1 MKMSGAKAFIE
12 ALKRENVKLIF
23 GLPGGAILPVYDV
36 LYNDNSIRHVL
47 ARHEQGAAHMADAY
61 ARVSGRVG
69 VCMVTSGPGA
79 TNTVTGIAVAHM
91 DSSPMVTITGQ
102 VATSMIGR
110 DAFQEA
116 DIVGI
121 TTPITKETFQP
132 RSAKEIPRTVKAAFY
147 IASTGRPGPVLIDLP
162 RDVQTEECEME
173 FPEKIELLGYRIKVE
188 PDPLQVRRAVEA
200 LMNAEKPIIIAG
212 GGVILSNASQEL
224 RALSE
229 QLMIPVVTTLMGKG
243 AMSENH
249 PLCLG
254 MIGMHGRYEAN
265 KLVTEADLILAVG
278 TRFSDRST
286 GKFDEFAQNV
296 KIIHVDIDPAEISK
310 NVPAHIPL
318 ICDAKIG
325 LTRLLEEAKK
335 RMARRSNTKWARRVE
350 EVKEE
355 AKSVYDLE
363 GDLKPGVLLKTL
375 RKMLPEDSIVTTG
388 VGQNQMW
395 AALFFDVYHPRTFI
409 TSGGLGA
416 MGFGFPA
423 AVGAKAAA
431 PSRIVVDVDGD
442 GGFMMTSQELITS
455 IAEEFPVISIILNNG
470 WLGMVRQW
478 QTLFYGKRY
487 MATNLKGNPDFA
499 KYAEVHGAQGFTVY
513 SYEDFENAVKESL
526 SCDVTSIIDV
536 RISPDE
542 KVFPFVPPGKS
553 LKEVILHE

>member
-1 MKMSGAKAFIE
+1 MSGAKAFIE

-23 GLPGGAILPVYDV
+23 GLPGGAILPVYDA
-36 LYNDNSIRHVL
+36 LYDDGEIRHVL

-132 RSAKEIPRTVKAAFY
+132 RKAREVPRIVKAAFY

-173 FPEKIELLGYRIKVE
+173 FPEKVELLGYRVKME

-212 GGVILSNASQEL
+212 GGVILSNASHEL
-224 RALSE
+224 RSLSE
-229 QLMIPVVTTLMGKG
+229 HLMIPVATTLMGKG
-243 AMSENH
+243 AMPENH

-265 KLVTEADLILAVG
+265 KLVTEADVILAVG

-286 GKFDEFAQNV
+286 GKFSEFAQDAR
-296 KIIHVDIDPAEISK
+296 IIHVDIDPAEISK
-310 NVPAHIPL
+310 NVPAHIPI

-325 LTRLLEEAKK
+325 LSMILEEAKRRIKKSSNSKWVK
-335 RMARRSNTKWARRVE
+335 RIE

-355 AKSVYDLE
+355 ARSVYDLE
-363 GDLKPGVLLKTL
+363 GDLKPGVLMKML
-375 RKMLPEDSIVTTG
+375 RKMLPENAIVTTG

-423 AVGAKAAA
+423 AVGARAAA
-431 PSRIVVDVDGD
+431 PDRVVVDVDGD
-442 GGFMMTSQELITS
+442 GSFMMTGKELATS
-455 IAEEFPVISIILNNG
+455 VAEELPVIAVILNNG
-470 WLGMVRQW
+470 WLGMVKQW
-478 QTLFYGKRY
+478 QCLFYGKRY
-487 MATNLKGNPDFA
+487 IATNLKGNPDFA
-499 KYAEVHGAQGFTVY
+499 KLAEVYGAQGFTVY
-513 SYEDFENAVKESL
+513 SYDDFESAMSESL
-526 SCDVTSIIDV
+526 GCEVSSVIDV
-536 RISPDE
+536 KISPDE

-553 LKEVILHE
+553 LKEMILHE